1 MYIMIQKFTV
11 DQLARM
17 IDHTFVKAYAT
28 QADMTKLCEEAK
40 KYHLRWLPSIQ
51 GKPHFVTIY

>member
-28 QADMTKLCEEAK
+28 QADMTKLC
-40 KYHLRWLPSIQ
+40 
-51 GKPHFVTIY
+51 

>member
-1 MYIMIQKFTV
+1 MIQKFTV

-40 KYHLRWLPSIQ
+40 KYHFAMVAINSGQ
-51 GKPHFVTIY
+51 TAFVTIY